1 MSEARFSFLITCLRF
16 DDHETREDRRREDK
30 FAPIRTLW
38 DMFIEYCGKLYTPHA
53 SLTVD
58 EQLQAFRGKCPFRMY
73 IPNKPAKYGI
83 KIVMICD
90 VESKYMLNGIPYL
103 GKNGTRPLPGLNLG
117 HTFTMQMAKK
127 YHHTGRNVTVD
138 NWFTSLP
145 LTLDLLRNCGMTLL
159 GTIRPNKKE
168 IPAIMKS
175 KVNRT
180 RGSCAF
186 LYTKELTLI
195 SYSPPTSKSKKKRMC
210 Y

>member
-1 MSEARFSFLITCLRF
+1 
-16 DDHETREDRRREDK
+16 
-30 FAPIRTLW
+30 
-38 DMFIEYCGKLYTPHA
+38 
-53 SLTVD
+53 
-58 EQLQAFRGKCPFRMY
+58 
-73 IPNKPAKYGI
+73 
-83 KIVMICD
+83 
-90 VESKYMLNGIPYL
+90 
-103 GKNGTRPLPGLNLG
+103 
-117 HTFTMQMAKK
+117 MQMTKK

-195 SYSPPTSKSKKKRMC
+195 SYSPPTSKSKKKNVLLVSSSHFKPSLLPTGRPVMIDD
-210 Y
+210 YNKSKAVV